1 MKKVFISCPMKDR
14 TRGAIEESMLK
25 MTEYAENFL
34 EEEIE
39 VIPTYIEETPENVK
53 NEALWYLGESIKKL
67 SEADVFVGMSAPYD
81 YAGCHVETITAR
93 DYNIPIISIPD
104 DYIFTKAERE
114 EVNKIEM
121 GCTPF

>member
-14 TRGAIEESMLK
+14 TREAIEESMLK

-67 SEADVFVGMSAPYD
+67 SEADIFVGMSSPYD
-81 YAGCHVETITAR
+81 YSGCHVEVIAAR
-93 DYNIPIISIPD
+93 NYSIPTILIPN
-104 DYIFTKAERE
+104 DYIFTKKERE